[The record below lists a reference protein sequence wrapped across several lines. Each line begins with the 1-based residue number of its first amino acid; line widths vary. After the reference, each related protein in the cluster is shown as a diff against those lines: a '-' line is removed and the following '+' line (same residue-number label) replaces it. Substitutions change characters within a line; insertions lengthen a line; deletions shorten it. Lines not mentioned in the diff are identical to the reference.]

1 MERLLASYFHAV
13 CVQSTHKLGGSGGM
27 PPQNFFTFLDL
38 LRWFLS
44 QFQYSFL
51 SEVTL
56 ALETQMI
63 EADGLIYGRAT
74 CRAAHYIAA
83 AIQKTSSRTASVP
96 KRGILFAPE
105 VGVTAQKWP
114 HFARVRPFEESRWS
128 VAEWIF
134 AGFSTLPMEALVV
147 VFMD

>member
-1 MERLLASYFHAV
+1 
-13 CVQSTHKLGGSGGM
+13 M
-27 PPQNFFTFLDL
+27 PPQNFFTFLDLLSSLELKSSGPRDYL

-63 EADGLIYGRAT
+63 EADGLIYT

-83 AIQKTSSRTASVP
+83 AIQKTSSRTASVS

-105 VGVTAQKWP
+105 VGVTAQKWR
-114 HFARVRPFEESRWS
+114 HV
-128 VAEWIF
+128 
-134 AGFSTLPMEALVV
+134 
-147 VFMD
+147 